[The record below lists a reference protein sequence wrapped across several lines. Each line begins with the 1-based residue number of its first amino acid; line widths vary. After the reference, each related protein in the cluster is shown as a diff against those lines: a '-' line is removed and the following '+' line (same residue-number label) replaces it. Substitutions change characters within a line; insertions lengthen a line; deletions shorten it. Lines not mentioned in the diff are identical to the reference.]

1 MADGQGQG
9 LMWVRVSKGSGYT
22 VGSDYPSV
30 STNFLQKGSL
40 GTRSLFVGYCP
51 WDRSWISALSDVLA
65 LWTDRRTHA
74 IAAALRRPA
83 LHLPRALAAAERH
96 ACARL
101 DADDERRHQREHRQ
115 GEPEGRLSHSKRSL
129 RRASSPAALRASSS
143 ALLCAASS
151 SPLRLLSSASCR
163 RCSFACCRASR
174 LLISAQQ

>member
-1 MADGQGQG
+1 MSLRLPKCHRMILQSQAKCSRDGRESP
-9 LMWVRVSKGSGYT
+9 LLACYDPIRLLLPV
-22 VGSDYPSV
+22 
-30 STNFLQKGSL
+30 
-40 GTRSLFVGYCP
+40 
-51 WDRSWISALSDVLA
+51 DRSWISALSDVLA

-83 LHLPRALAAAERH
+83 LHLPRALVAAERH
-96 ACARL
+96 ACARR

-163 RCSFACCRASR
+163 RCSFACWLR
-174 LLISAQQ
+174 LAPPHLRPALAGCLWVHAI